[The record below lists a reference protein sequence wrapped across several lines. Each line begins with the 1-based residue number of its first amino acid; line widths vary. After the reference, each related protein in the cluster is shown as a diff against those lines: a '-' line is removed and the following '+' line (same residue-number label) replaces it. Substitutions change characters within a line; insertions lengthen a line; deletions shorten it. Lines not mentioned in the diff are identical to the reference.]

1 MGFGRWSV
9 ILLVMVGPRPRLRAV
24 RVTVTM
30 AMISPGGRR
39 GRWGRWWTTEEII
52 IITVVK
58 WKLSLSLLNLVDFF
72 F

>member
-9 ILLVMVGPRPRLRAV
+9 ILLVMVGPRPRPRAV
-24 RVTVTM
+24 RVAVTM
-30 AMISPGGRR
+30 AMISPGRRR

-58 WKLSLSLLNLVDFF
+58 WKLSISLLNLVDFF